1 MIGEKM
7 NVYSAGLR
15 VGEVIRLKTEDVDS
29 VELQRGVDKR
39 REVMLKFVLDE
50 EAEIGKR
57 TEIVNL
63 FTMKGGHHV

>member
-1 MIGEKM
+1 M

-15 VGEVIRLKTEDVDS
+15 VGKVIRLKTEDIDS

-57 TEIVNL
+57 TEIVKL
-63 FTMKGGHHV
+63 FTRKGGHHV